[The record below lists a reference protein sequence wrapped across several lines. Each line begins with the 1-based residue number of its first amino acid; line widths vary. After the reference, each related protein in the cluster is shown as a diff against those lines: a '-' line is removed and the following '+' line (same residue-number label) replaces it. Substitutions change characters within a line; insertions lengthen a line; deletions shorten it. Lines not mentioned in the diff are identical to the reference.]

1 MTKLFTQSEILGKA
15 NLPHAWFV
23 AACAEAGI
31 RPTRIGP
38 SLCYPHDALVLAM
51 NRRRFL
57 DSPEGKQ
64 QRAEARRA
72 NCAVARAKL
81 REMVRGQR
89 GVVALNSPLEATVED
104 VRARCIAI
112 EAHIEHFREQMV
124 QLLSDLGRQRADILP
139 DKYRQALDEL
149 IGPCTDD

>member
-1 MTKLFTQSEILGKA
+1 MTKLYTQSEILGKA

-64 QRAEARRA
+64 RQVEARRA

-81 REMVRGQR
+81 RE
-89 GVVALNSPLEATVED
+89 AAAPNSPLEATVED

-112 EAHIEHFREQMV
+112 EARIEHLREQMV

-149 IGPCTDD
+149 IGTGTDD